1 MVDLIGEVLLALLG
15 QEVQPS
21 PADDLTDHIQVPADA
36 AVHIIHDDALLS
48 HVVLDDHDAI
58 GSQAGTAPLQ
68 EVREVVVSE
77 VSWGAKQVLV
87 SAGPPGSVMGEGRLW
102 SGSLLIQ
109 ADKYLSSGKLGDVQL
124 TSHGLSPSS
133 VQPTPLCPGL
143 RVWREKMPHCN
154 ALPLPLYGSG
164 PLPSQA
170 ATLMSTAA
178 PALLKPHLMH
188 VGYMRQAMRP
198 RKAKRPS
205 PMTHWIQM
213 TS

>member
-87 SAGPPGSVMGEGRLW
+87 SAGSPGSVMGEGRLW

-133 VQPTPLCPGL
+133 AQPTPLVLASEFGGRRCHTA
-143 RVWREKMPHCN
+143 MPSHCHSM
-154 ALPLPLYGSG
+154 G
-164 PLPSQA
+164 QA
-170 ATLMSTAA
+170 PYPARLQCSCLQQPQLSSSPTLCMWGT
-178 PALLKPHLMH
+178 
-188 VGYMRQAMRP
+188 
-198 RKAKRPS
+198 
-205 PMTHWIQM
+205 
-213 TS
+213 